1 MGWLIFLLQ
10 LNYNQQ
16 ILTISSRIGGL
27 SKPYLINL
35 SVARSNSEILSSVL
49 ENHIFSTYFYAQFIF
64 MLASCD
70 SLNWKLQYYEFENS
84 IHPRIVYL
92 LLITIRLSI
101 IQGLLYYIETRY
113 WVHQTTQGNV
123 CKTSHKLLWDSS
135 ISQYEFYGW
144 FVNSSM
150 WRVLNAKH
158 LDGFNKTASN
168 STVWIFQISQSSI
181 LFNKCFPKVQ
191 IHGHFKFFQ

>member
-1 MGWLIFLLQ
+1 MGWLIFLLE

-70 SLNWKLQYYEFENS
+70 LLNWKLQYFEFEIS
-84 IHPRIVYL
+84 IHPRTVYL

-113 WVHQTTQGNV
+113 WVYQTTQGNV
-123 CKTSHKLLWDSS
+123 CKTSHKLL
-135 ISQYEFYGW
+135 
-144 FVNSSM
+144 
-150 WRVLNAKH
+150 
-158 LDGFNKTASN
+158 
-168 STVWIFQISQSSI
+168 
-181 LFNKCFPKVQ
+181 
-191 IHGHFKFFQ
+191 